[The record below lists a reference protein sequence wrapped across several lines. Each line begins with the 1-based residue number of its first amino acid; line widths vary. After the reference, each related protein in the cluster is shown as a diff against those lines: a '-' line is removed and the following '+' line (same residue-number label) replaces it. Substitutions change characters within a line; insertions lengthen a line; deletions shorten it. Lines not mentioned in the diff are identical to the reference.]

1 MTRSTSTSTNLYAY
15 LVDVA
20 GNAGINGVST
30 DPFAWGVP
38 SLSFSTY
45 SGLRDV
51 TPTKR
56 SDWRLSTSY
65 AWTRPRGAHVIRMGG
80 EMSQDWSDSQTDAN
94 ARGNFVFTGL
104 YAAGGGL
111 IPRGAGFDFADFLL
125 GLPQQ
130 ASIQYGPGNV
140 KLRGRSYSAYWQDD
154 WRKGPGLTL
163 NLGVRYDLVRPY
175 TEADGQMVNLD
186 ATPDFTAVTPVLSGE
201 TGPYSG
207 EFPSGLVQTDVSN
220 ISPKVGIAW
229 RAAPFTIVRAGY
241 GVTYNAG
248 SYSTIARQ
256 LVSQPPFATTSTSLG
271 TAVDP
276 LTLSDPFVTATPTT
290 TTNNYGIDQ
299 SYVLGMIQTWNADL
313 SRDFGYWNL
322 GAGYVGTLGSDLD
335 MLRAPNRGPD
345 GLLLPDVQAF
355 TWQAAEGR
363 SILAAANFRVR
374 RRIVKGVGFGGTY
387 TLARSR
393 DNTTATG
400 GNATVAQDDHNL
412 DAEWALSSF
421 DRRHQFAADIS
432 VELPFGQNRPWL
444 SGGGLWATLLETV
457 GECQLHVEFGHAAD
471 AARVGRGG
479 RRGARHQRDVACEV

>member
-1 MTRSTSTSTNLYAY
+1 
-15 LVDVA
+15 
-20 GNAGINGVST
+20 
-30 DPFAWGVP
+30 
-38 SLSFSTY
+38 
-45 SGLRDV
+45 
-51 TPTKR
+51 
-56 SDWRLSTSY
+56 
-65 AWTRPRGAHVIRMGG
+65 MGG
-80 EMSQDWSDSQTDAN
+80 EISQDWSDSQTDAN

-104 YAAGGGL
+104 YAAGGGV

-207 EFPSGLVQTDVSN
+207 EFPSGLVQTDINN

-256 LVSQPPFATTSTSLG
+256 LVSQPPFANTSTSLG

-290 TTNNYGIDQ
+290 TTNNYGIDE

-345 GLLLPDVQAF
+345 G
-355 TWQAAEGR
+355 
-363 SILAAANFRVR
+363 SAAARCAGIHLASGGRPVDSGGRQFPGAPPDRER
-374 RRIVKGVGFGGTY
+374 RRI
-387 TLARSR
+387 
-393 DNTTATG
+393 
-400 GNATVAQDDHNL
+400 
-412 DAEWALSSF
+412 
-421 DRRHQFAADIS
+421 RRHLHARAVAGQHDGHRRQRHGGPGRSQPGCGMGALELRSPPSVRRGHFRRAA
-432 VELPFGQNRPWL
+432 VRPEPAVFERRRAL
-444 SGGGLWATLLETV
+444 GHAARRLV

-471 AARVGRGG
+471 AARLGRGG
-479 RRGARHQRDVACEV
+479 RRGARHQRDVACQVQRRAGAARRSDDRSVLQPVGVHASSSGEFGNALRNMIVGPGNRQLNATFSRDVRWAATDRSPCR